1 MKTASGLVAY
11 AKAQLGKPYWYGTYG
26 QAAKKSLYNAKKN
39 QYPKYYWWEYAG
51 ETGVKVH
58 DCVGLI
64 KGYLWSDNASDLT
77 PKYNASQDKSANG
90 MYSACTKKGKIA
102 TMPDVPGVLVFMDH
116 HVGVYIGNGE
126 VIEARGHNYGVV
138 TTKLSE
144 REWTKWGYCPYIT
157 YEETAKETGDYTME
171 MRNLKKGCKGED
183 VRALQILLKGRGYN
197 GNMNTPDGV
206 FGANTEGA
214 VKLYQK
220 AKGLTVDGIAG
231 KKTMTSLLGV

>member
-11 AKAQLGKPYWYGTYG
+11 AKAQLGRPYWYGTYG
-26 QAAKKSLYNAKKN
+26 QAASESLYKKKKN
-39 QYPKYYWWEYAG
+39 QYPKYYWWKYAG
-51 ETGVKVH
+51 ESGVKVH

-64 KGYLWSDNASDLT
+64 KGYLWSDDKNDLT

-90 MYSACTKKGKIA
+90 MYSACQKKGKIA

-157 YEETAKETGDYTME
+157 YAEVDYTME
-171 MRNLKKGCKGED
+171 MRNLKRGCKGED
-183 VRALQILLKGRGYN
+183 VRSLQILLKGRGYN
-197 GNMNTPDGV
+197 GDMGKPDGV
-206 FGANTEGA
+206 FGPNTEGA
-214 VKLYQK
+214 VRLFQQ

-231 KKTMTSLLGV
+231 KKTMSKLMGV